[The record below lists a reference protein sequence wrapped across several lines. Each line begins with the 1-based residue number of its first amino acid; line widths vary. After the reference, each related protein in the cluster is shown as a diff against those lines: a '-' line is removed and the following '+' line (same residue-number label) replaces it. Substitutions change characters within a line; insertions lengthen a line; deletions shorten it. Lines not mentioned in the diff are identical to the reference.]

1 MRDHHS
7 KAVDRRVI
15 RSREALKQALLTLM
29 KQKDF
34 DDISITEI
42 VELANYNRGTFYS
55 HYESKEALL
64 DDIIHGLIGELLQS
78 FRAPYENEEYFRIHE
93 LPAHSVKIFE
103 HIQQHAELYTLLLK
117 SNAHSHLREKMFVAI
132 QQISRDELEHPT
144 LEGINAELLSVYSNH
159 ALLGLIFYWIEN
171 GLPYSPA
178 YMQEQLVKL
187 IQWRPSVAK
196 TKKPGKP

>member
-1 MRDHHS
+1 MSDQP
-7 KAVDRRVI
+7 KTMDRRVV
-15 RSREALKQALLTLM
+15 RSREALKQALLALM

-34 DDISITEI
+34 DEISITEI

-64 DDIIHGLIGELLQS
+64 DDIIYALIEELLQS
-78 FRAPYENEEYFRIHE
+78 FRAPYENEEYFSIHE

-103 HIQQHAELYTLLLK
+103 HIHEHAELYTLLMK
-117 SNAHSHLREKMFVAI
+117 SNAHSHLREKMFDAI
-132 QQISRDELEHPT
+132 RQISKDELEHPT
-144 LEGINAELLSVYSNH
+144 LEGINTELLSVYSNH

-171 GLPYSPA
+171 GLPYTPA

-187 IQWRPSVAK
+187 IQWRPTVAK
-196 TKKPGKP
+196 TRKKST